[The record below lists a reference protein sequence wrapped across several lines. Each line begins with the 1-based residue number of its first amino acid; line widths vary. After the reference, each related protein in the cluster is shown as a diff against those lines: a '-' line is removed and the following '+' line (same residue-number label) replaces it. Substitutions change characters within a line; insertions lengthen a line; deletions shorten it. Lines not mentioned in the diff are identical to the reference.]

1 MNKISMSIVNTFIQL
16 NFGSPGHRK
25 ERRKR
30 NKGTQIGK
38 EEVKLSLFVDDCN
51 LKLTQHCKLTIF

>member
-1 MNKISMSIVNTFIQL
+1 MNKIRMSIVNTFIQL

-30 NKGTQIGK
+30 NKGIQIEK
-38 EEVKLSLFVDDCN
+38 EVKLSLFVDDCN